1 MKILQHSTS
10 VGIKWPVVTGRGTL
24 ILKGNRL
31 VFILQCISIFRI
43 ILQFAN
49 LIFEKASS

>member
-24 ILKGNRL
+24 ILKGKRL
-31 VFILQCISIFRI
+31 AFILQCISIFRMI
-43 ILQFAN
+43 INYNLQ
-49 LIFEKASS
+49 IFKKATS